1 MLIGDVMS
9 TSITVVLP
17 DTPYKELWRAI
28 FRRRVN
34 ALPVVDKRKK
44 LIGIITKEDLLKTL
58 YADYEELIDDF
69 SSVADFE
76 KMEEKVR
83 ELSGF
88 TAKDVMSR
96 RVVYTRENT
105 PIMRALSRMI
115 VRRLNQLP
123 VLSKGDDYVVGM
135 VTKGDV
141 FYALVRRQLTHS
153 DKTAKKK
160 K

>member
-1 MLIGDVMS
+1 MNISEVMG
-9 TSITVVLP
+9 TNITVVLP

-34 ALPVVDKRKK
+34 AIPVVSKQKK

-96 RVVYTRENT
+96 RVVFTRENT

-123 VLSKGDDYVVGM
+123 VLSKTNDQVVGM
-135 VTKGDV
+135 VTKGDI
-141 FYALVRRQLTHS
+141 FYALVRHQL
-153 DKTAKKK
+153 KNKKVAGK